1 MSPTLKAGERPQP
14 FLFDDLVPGV
24 ELGQAIGVYDES
36 MTFAWRRLFGQ
47 STAPGAE
54 AAGIAV
60 ALMMRGYLSVVSPRP
75 PGNVHVGQGL
85 RLHALPQAGEQVRTV
100 LACTSKEIRR
110 ERRFVEFSATA
121 TGQNERPLFDGQ
133 LTLVWAA

>member
-1 MSPTLKAGERPQP
+1 MSPAPKAGERPQL
-14 FLFDDLVPGV
+14 FLFDDFVPGV
-24 ELGQAIGVYDES
+24 ELGQALGVYDES
-36 MTFAWRRLFGQ
+36 MALAWRRLFGQ
-47 STAPGAE
+47 AAAPGAE

-100 LACTSKEIRR
+100 LACAGKEIKR

-121 TGQNERPLFDGQ
+121 TGQHERPLFDGH
-133 LTLVWAA
+133 LTLLWAA